1 MHDGTSEKFI
11 INQRMFNYNIG
22 QGIEKTM
29 YSYEMQCSGI
39 YYISARQRNL

>member
-1 MHDGTSEKFI
+1 MHDGTSEKYI

-29 YSYEMQCSGI
+29 KCNVQV
-39 YYISARQRNL
+39 YIIFQLVRETYKN